1 MDGLPFGCRT
11 EETFPA
17 NTRPKEIAFDA
28 RSRHAF
34 VTSPRFRGMKERPSH
49 LIPLLG
55 GCLLAALLLVWLAQS
70 SGVIWNFQPFTP
82 GPPPP
87 LPAPAARATSAVRQP
102 GPRAAAPASRPLPAN
117 LLANELL
124 AYLRQRLEG
133 ADARRN
139 EGVLTFRNAE
149 AYRRFLDRAKQ
160 AGLTVLGQSDGL
172 LTARVHYDSLGSL
185 QDDILGN
192 AADYEAVAGNYLVQI
207 PTVPPKEDRAAVN
220 QIPFGNNLLAFLGA
234 TGDRTDWGRG
244 STIAI
249 LDSGVGPDTTFAPGQ
264 VRYLD
269 IGLGTLP
276 GSGNDDGHGTAV
288 AGLAAGFAPDAPGLA
303 PSAGLLSIRV
313 TGADGMSDIFTM
325 SQAIV
330 AAVDGGAQIINIS
343 MGGYDT
349 SAVLTHAI
357 DYAAAHGAVIVAAAG
372 NDQAAQLTWPAA
384 DPRVVSVGAIDA
396 LEQQVL
402 FSNSGQ
408 QLQITAPGYGVQ
420 TAWLNNQRVL
430 LDGTSVS
437 APLVAGAIAAVMSQN
452 PGLNA
457 TQAWELLQQYTDDG
471 GAPGADPNY
480 GSGVLNLGWAM
491 NHADPTRIDTAVSS
505 HYYDATTGEMEFVVQ
520 NRSGQT
526 VSGLQLAVDAGG
538 TSSIVPIP
546 PLKAG
551 ATYVAK
557 QPVNQTVLTTTGQV
571 QFRTQL
577 LNPSGLVDQSPAN
590 NRKASVLTAPAPAA
604 ATGN

>member
-1 MDGLPFGCRT
+1 
-11 EETFPA
+11 
-17 NTRPKEIAFDA
+17 
-28 RSRHAF
+28 
-34 VTSPRFRGMKERPSH
+34 MKDRPSH

-55 GCLLAALLLVWLAQS
+55 GCLLAVVLLVWLAQS
-70 SGVIWNFQPFTP
+70 SSLLWNFQPFAP
-82 GPPPP
+82 GRPPA
-87 LPAPAARATSAVRQP
+87 LPAPSARPAQPERKAVTRPIAAAARA
-102 GPRAAAPASRPLPAN
+102 LPAN

-124 AYLRQRLEG
+124 AYLRQRLESP
-133 ADARRN
+133 DARAQ
-139 EGVLTFRNAE
+139 EGVLTFRSAE
-149 AYRRFLDRAKQ
+149 AYRRFLDRARQ

-172 LTARVHYDSLGSL
+172 LTARIHYDSLGAL

-207 PTVPPKEDRAAVN
+207 PTVPAKEDRAAIN

-249 LDSGVGPDTTFAPGQ
+249 LDSGVGQDTTFASGQ

-269 IGLGTLP
+269 IGLGTQP
-276 GSGNDDGHGTAV
+276 GMGNDDGHGTAV
-288 AGLAAGFAPDAPGLA
+288 AGLAAGFAPDAPGIA

-313 TGADGMSDIFTM
+313 TGADGTSDIFTM
-325 SQAIV
+325 SQAIL
-330 AAVDGGAQIINIS
+330 AAVDAGAQIINIS

-357 DYAAAHGAVIVAAAG
+357 DYASAHGAVIVAAAG

-402 FSNSGQ
+402 FSNSGE

-420 TAWLNNQRVL
+420 TAWLNNQRVI

-437 APLVAGAIAAVMSQN
+437 SPLVAGAIAAVMSQN

-457 TQAWELLQQYTDDG
+457 TQAWQLLQQYADDG

-480 GSGVLNLGWAM
+480 GNGVLNLGWAM
-491 NHADPTRIDTAVSS
+491 NHADPNRIDTAVSS

-526 VSGLQLAVDAGG
+526 VSGLQLNVDASG
-538 TSSIVPIP
+538 TTSVVPIP

-551 ATYVAK
+551 ATYVVK
-557 QPVNQTVLTTTGQV
+557 QPVNQTVLATAGQV

-577 LNPSGLVDQSPAN
+577 VNPSGLVDQSPAN
-590 NRKASVLTAPAPAA
+590 NRKASVLTAPAPTANPA
-604 ATGN
+604 GTGAGN